1 MTERRHGGKGW
12 IIGCVVLFLLLI
24 GSSATNYMKAD
35 KIKTLNDQ
43 LSAAQA
49 KESQTTQAQSQAP
62 TSTPSISMPNPIQPV
77 ATKQSWLC
85 NSSLYTGFSSV
96 NIDVLCPSSTG
107 GTTELSCT
115 GNISTSLTSQNYQYA
130 PLDMTCSTQ

>member
-1 MTERRHGGKGW
+1 MSTKKNSKGW
-12 IIGCVVLFLLLI
+12 VIGFFILLVLLVI
-24 GSSATNYMKAD
+24 TTTTNFQKSN
-35 KIKTLNDQ
+35 KISYLNSQ
-43 LSAAQA
+43 LSAARTKA
-49 KESQTTQAQSQAP
+49 SQTTDTQSQPVTTA
-62 TSTPSISMPNPIQPV
+62 PSISMPNPIQPV
-77 ATKQSWLC
+77 STKQSWLC

-130 PLDMTCSTQ
+130 PLDMTCATQ